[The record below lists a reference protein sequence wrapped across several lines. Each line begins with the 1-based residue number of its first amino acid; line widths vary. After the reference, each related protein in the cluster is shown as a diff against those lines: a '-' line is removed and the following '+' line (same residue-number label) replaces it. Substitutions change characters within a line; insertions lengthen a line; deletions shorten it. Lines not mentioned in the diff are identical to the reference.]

1 MPPQTET
8 YNAVGRRGKPF
19 ALESPRNGFYPFNG
33 WNALSGGLW
42 PELRKRIKTSLFLG
56 ARFFVRDTE
65 ADRGIGKGNLHK
77 ALVPPAEVALS
88 SSSEAARRGTA
99 ALY

>member
-1 MPPQTET
+1 MPPQTERIMLSADGA
-8 YNAVGRRGKPF
+8 NPLRWNPQQGVLPLQR
-19 ALESPRNGFYPFNG
+19 LECLG
-33 WNALSGGLW
+33 WRSVART
-42 PELRKRIKTSLFLG
+42 PEAQLTLLFWG
-56 ARFFVRDTE
+56 ARFLSGDTE
-65 ADRGIGKGNLHK
+65 ADRGIGKDNLHK

>member
-1 MPPQTET
+1 M
-8 YNAVGRRGKPF
+8 
-19 ALESPRNGFYPFNG
+19 
-33 WNALSGGLW
+33 
-42 PELRKRIKTSLFLG
+42 KTSLFFGGLVFLSG
-56 ARFFVRDTE
+56 DTE
-65 ADRGIGKGNLHK
+65 ADRGIGKGNLRK